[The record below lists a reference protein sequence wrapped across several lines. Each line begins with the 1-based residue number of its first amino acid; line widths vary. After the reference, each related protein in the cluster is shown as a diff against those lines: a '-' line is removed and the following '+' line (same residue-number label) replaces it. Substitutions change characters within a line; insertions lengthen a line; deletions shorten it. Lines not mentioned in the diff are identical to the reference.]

1 LHSQVNSQVSSS
13 IVAQLLFLES
23 QDSKSPIYLYINSPR
38 GSVHDGLAIYDTMKF
53 IKSPIRTV
61 CMGMAASM
69 GAFLLNGGDKGF
81 RFALPN
87 ARIMI
92 HQPLG
97 GTQGQA
103 TDIAIHAEEILGV
116 RRRLNSI
123 MAANSGRTIQ
133 EVERA
138 VERDNYMSPEDAI
151 KFGLIDAIM
160 ERSSNLLLKE

>member
-1 LHSQVNSQVSSS
+1 MNAQVSSS
-13 IVAQLLFLES
+13 IVAQLLLLES
-23 QDSKSPIYLYINSPR
+23 QDSTKPIYLYINSPG

-69 GAFLLNGGDKGF
+69 GAFLLCGGEKGF

-103 TDIAIHAEEILGV
+103 SDIAIHAEEILGV
-116 RRRLNSI
+116 RKRLNAI
-123 MAANSGRTIQ
+123 MASNSGRTLE

-138 VERDNYMSPEDAI
+138 VERDNYMSPQDAI
-151 KFGLIDAIM
+151 AFGLIDAVM
-160 ERSSNLLLKE
+160 ERKSLLIE